1 MVTPR
6 VVTLIGT
13 PRPRSQTRAVAALAA
28 RAIGGRIGPV
38 EQEILDLSALA
49 AALGSASA
57 SAVVETAVEM
67 VREADVL
74 VVASPSHK
82 GTYTGLLKTFLD
94 RLPSGALTSAV
105 ALPLLVLSDPRH
117 ALAVEV
123 HLRPA
128 LVELGAFVPTPGAV
142 LLESRIE
149 RAGEILDG
157 WAGQV
162 APQVAAVLGTR
173 AAAA

>member
-1 MVTPR
+1 MTPR
-6 VVTLIGT
+6 IVTLIGD
-13 PRPRSQTRAVAALAA
+13 PRPRSQTRAAAALAA
-28 RAIGGRIGPV
+28 KSVGGRVGPAD
-38 EQEILDLSALA
+38 QEILDLSALA
-49 AALGSASA
+49 APLGSASA

-67 VREADVL
+67 VAEADVL
-74 VVASPSHK
+74 VVASPSHR
-82 GTYTGLLKTFLD
+82 GTYSGLLKTFLD
-94 RLPSGALTSAV
+94 RLPGGALTGSV

-117 ALAVEV
+117 ALAVDV

-149 RAGEILDG
+149 RAGAILDG

-162 APQVAAVLGTR
+162 APQVAAALAVR
-173 AAAA
+173 ATAA